1 MQSLIAHYGY
11 FAIFIV
17 AALTSACI
25 PLPSEVLFGYA
36 GAFCTVAVGGAK
48 HFNIYEVILFGTL
61 GSLLGA
67 GITYELGRRA
77 GRTIVDRWGKW
88 ILLTHKDL
96 DHAEAWFAKYGTY
109 SVFFGRMIPFIRAV
123 ISVPAGLAEMN
134 RAKFWSLSAVGCFL
148 WTALLALLGKAAG
161 AQWQNVSHTFH
172 TIEVP
177 IVALSVLAVIAF
189 FWLRIRS
196 VRNQNAKRGKHAR

>member
-11 FAIFIV
+11 VAIFIV

-36 GAFCTVAVGGAK
+36 GAFCTVAVGGSK
-48 HFNIYEVILFGTL
+48 HFNIYEVIVVGTL

-77 GRTIVDRWGKW
+77 GRTIVDRYGKW

-96 DHAEAWFAKYGTY
+96 DHAEAWFKKYGTY
-109 SVFFGRMIPFIRAV
+109 SVFFGRMIPFIRAI

-134 RAKFWSLSAVGCFL
+134 RVQFWSLSAVGCL
-148 WTALLALLGKAAG
+148 IWTALLALLGQAAG
-161 AQWQNVSHTFH
+161 TQWQNVSHTFH

-177 IVALSVLAVIAF
+177 VIGLFVLLVIGF
-189 FWLRIRS
+189 FWMR
-196 VRNQNAKRGKHAR
+196 VRAVRQHTSRGKHAR